1 MCIVYGMTVATVVD
15 DRPVE
20 DLTTRARIRDA
31 AMAAFAD
38 KGFRGATMRGIAA
51 GAGVSLGLVQ
61 HHFGSKERLRA
72 ACDERVLELVRLKMA
87 AFEDGSLSDP
97 HVLATLVAMA
107 PAVQRYMGRALV
119 DGSARIDEMVDEI
132 MAKGEEFLTTTWP
145 DRFVAGTRQTRD
157 AAAVMIAINTSTM
170 VLQDHLA
177 RRLDVEPWSET
188 AIRRIGLATFDV
200 YEAIGVMTDSAMW
213 RQLRAA
219 VEFDPRSG
227 EE

>member
-1 MCIVYGMTVATVVD
+1 MSATSVMD
-15 DRPVE
+15 HRPVE

-51 GAGVSLGLVQ
+51 AAGVSLGLVQ
-61 HHFGSKERLRA
+61 HHFGSKEGLRA

-87 AFEDGSLSDP
+87 ALEDGSLSDP
-97 HVLATLVAMA
+97 EVLATLMAMA
-107 PAVQRYMGRALV
+107 PAVQRYVGRALV
-119 DGSARIDEMVDEI
+119 DGSARIDRMVDEI
-132 MAKGEEFLTTTWP
+132 MVKGEEFLTTTWP
-145 DRFVAGTRQTRD
+145 DRFVAGTRRTRD

-177 RRLDVEPWSET
+177 RRMDVEPWSET
-188 AIRRIGLATFDV
+188 AVRRIGLATFDV
-200 YEAIGVMTDSAMW
+200 YEAIAVMTASSMW

-219 VEFDPRSG
+219 VDIDPRSG